1 MVFITESDDDLLV
14 FPPIN
19 HENLYTDGF
28 EMEREPSSTPSSSSS
43 FDSDGRYEFN
53 RKPQCHPLETDGK
66 SPPSRWT
73 TFLSYYSE
81 LEASIIQRWWKL
93 LLARVLPRFRTMVSC
108 LCSFSETLRSF
119 YPVIVVVIWWWMRNR
134 ARRRGETEAHLRE
147 SIKERDE
154 VVAKLLHQIAQ
165 MNELLIE
172 KKHSN

>member
-1 MVFITESDDDLLV
+1 MVEHEDLNSQEHNDDLLV

-28 EMEREPSSTPSSSSS
+28 DMERESSPTPSSSSS
-43 FDSDGRYEFN
+43 FGSDGPF
-53 RKPQCHPLETDGK
+53 ET
-66 SPPSRWT
+66 
-73 TFLSYYSE
+73 
-81 LEASIIQRWWKL
+81 SIIQRWWKL

-154 VVAKLLHQIAQ
+154 VCIYYSYKVFDEMH
-165 MNELLIE
+165 NG
-172 KKHSN
+172 